1 MERRIA
7 LERMEILLHHAER
20 EALQRRPARARR
32 YVDLARRLGMR
43 YNVRTPATFKRR
55 FCKECLAYLLPGV
68 NARVRIGRGRL
79 VVTCLGCGSIQRLP
93 YRDEQKAARAARRA
107 PQ

>member
-7 LERMEILLHHAER
+7 LERMAILFHHAER

-32 YVDLARRLGMR
+32 YVDLARRIGMR
-43 YNVRTPATFKRR
+43 YNVRVPPEFKRR

-68 NARVRIGRGRL
+68 NARVRIGRGRV
-79 VVTCLGCGSIQRLP
+79 VVTCAGCGAVQRMP
-93 YRDEQKAARAARRA
+93 YGQEQKAARAARKA
-107 PQ
+107 SQ